1 MRSGTLSLA
10 AIFAL
15 ATLSV
20 TMAYASSPTQISL
33 ASFGNTDIDLAW
45 SDQDRI
51 IKSWTSFS
59 NFNPSDG
66 SFTMQIVQSE
76 TGKVVADSTIQLI
89 TQSKS
94 SAIDFNSF
102 VMYMVSAEDICQN
115 DEFDAETSAWQECNP
130 LTGQY
135 EMHVSTNDGSVVEST
150 TFTIVDSR
158 V

>member
-1 MRSGTLSLA
+1 MESRTYSLA
-10 AIFAL
+10 AVFAL
-15 ATLSV
+15 AAISF
-20 TMAYASSPTQISL
+20 TMAHASSQTQISL

-51 IKSWTSFS
+51 IRSWSGFS

-76 TGKVVADSTIQLI
+76 TGKVVADSTIQVL

-94 SAIDFNSF
+94 SSINFKSF
-102 VMYMVSAEDICQN
+102 VMYMVNAEDICQN
-115 DEFDAETSAWQECNP
+115 EEFDADTSALEECNP
-130 LTGQY
+130 LLGEY
-135 EMHVSTNDGSVVEST
+135 EMQVSTNDGSAVEST

>member
-1 MRSGTLSLA
+1 MGSRTYSLA

-15 ATLSV
+15 AAISF
-20 TMAYASSPTQISL
+20 TMAHASSQTQISL

-51 IKSWTSFS
+51 IRSWTSFS

>member
-1 MRSGTLSLA
+1 MGSRTYSLA

-15 ATLSV
+15 AAISF
-20 TMAYASSPTQISL
+20 TMAHASSQTQISL

-115 DEFDAETSAWQECNP
+115 EKFDAETSAWQECNP

-135 EMHVSTNDGSVVEST
+135 EMHVSTNDGLVVEST

>member
-1 MRSGTLSLA
+1 MGSRTYSLV

-15 ATLSV
+15 AAISF
-20 TMAYASSPTQISL
+20 TMAHASSQTQISL

>member
-1 MRSGTLSLA
+1 MGSRTYSLA
-10 AIFAL
+10 AIFTL
-15 ATLSV
+15 AAISF
-20 TMAYASSPTQISL
+20 TMAHASSQTQISL

-51 IKSWTSFS
+51 IRSWTSFS

-115 DEFDAETSAWQECNP
+115 DEFDAEASAWQECNP

-135 EMHVSTNDGSVVEST
+135 EMHVSTNDGTVVEST

>member
-1 MRSGTLSLA
+1 MGSRTYSLA

-15 ATLSV
+15 AAISF
-20 TMAYASSPTQISL
+20 TMAHASSQTQISL

>member
-1 MRSGTLSLA
+1 MGSRTYSLA

-15 ATLSV
+15 AAISF
-20 TMAYASSPTQISL
+20 TMAHASSQTQISL

-102 VMYMVSAEDICQN
+102 VMYMISAEDICQN

-135 EMHVSTNDGSVVEST
+135 EMHVSTNDGLVVEST